1 MSAKGPL
8 AGVKVVEFAGIG
20 PGPFA
25 GMMLSDMGADVLRID
40 RIDAPDSAPHQI
52 EARGRRTLALD
63 LKQPAAVA
71 LCLDLCA
78 SAEIVFEGRRPGVM
92 ERLGLG
98 PDVMLARNS
107 RLVYG
112 RITGWGQY
120 GPLAQAAGHDI
131 NYLSLTGAL
140 NAIGTADRPVPPL
153 NLAADYG
160 GGAMFLMTGILA
172 ALLHARATGEG
183 QVVDAAMTDGA
194 AYLMT
199 YFYGLTA
206 GGRWKDERYANAID
220 GAAPYYDTYRCAD
233 GKWISIGAIEPPFY
247 ALLLEK
253 MDVSSQFFQPQND
266 RAAWPEMKAALATI
280 FATKT
285 RDAWCAILE
294 NTDACFAP
302 VLSLTE
308 APTHSHNTARET
320 FVELNGVTAPAPA
333 PRFSATPGA
342 MQGPSRPIGAAGV
355 ETLRSW
361 GIADAE
367 VDRLVAEGVLGRGG
381 ASVGDPA

>member
-1 MSAKGPL
+1 
-8 AGVKVVEFAGIG
+8 
-20 PGPFA
+20 
-25 GMMLSDMGADVLRID
+25 
-40 RIDAPDSAPHQI
+40 
-52 EARGRRTLALD
+52 
-63 LKQPAAVA
+63 
-71 LCLDLCA
+71 
-78 SAEIVFEGRRPGVM
+78 
-92 ERLGLG
+92 
-98 PDVMLARNS
+98 MLARNP

-112 RITGWGQY
+112 RITGWGQH

-140 NAIGTADRPVPPL
+140 NAIGTADKPVPPL
-153 NLAADYG
+153 NLAADYA

-172 ALLHARATGEG
+172 ALLHARATGDG

-199 YFYGLTA
+199 PVYGLLA
-206 GGRWKDERYANAID
+206 GGRWKDERCANPLD
-220 GAAPYYDTYRCAD
+220 GAAPYYDTYLCAD
-233 GKWISIGAIEPPFY
+233 GKWISIGPIEPPFY

-253 MDVSSQFFQPQND
+253 IDARGQLFQPQTD
-266 RAAWPEMKAALATI
+266 RAAWPEMKATLAAI

-308 APTHSHNTARET
+308 APKHPHNTARGT
-320 FVELNGVTAPAPA
+320 FVELGGVTTPAPA

-342 MQGPSRPIGAAGV
+342 IQGPPRPIGAGSV

-361 GIADAE
+361 SIAGAE
-367 VDRLVAEGVLGRGG
+367 VDRLVADGVLGRIGTAIG
-381 ASVGDPA
+381 EPA